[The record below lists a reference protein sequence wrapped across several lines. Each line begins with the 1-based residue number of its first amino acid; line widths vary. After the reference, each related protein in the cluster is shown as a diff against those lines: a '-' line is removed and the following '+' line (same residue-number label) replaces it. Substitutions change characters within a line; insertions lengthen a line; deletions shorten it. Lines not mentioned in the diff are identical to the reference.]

1 MQKLVI
7 TNMLEVGST
16 SNIVVS
22 SRFWL
27 KCIAT
32 LRNSS
37 NFALAS
43 IGVNKVSIWTHRKIV
58 NAMYLCAE
66 MVWAIIYLLNTL
78 NYVYSKDN

>member
-1 MQKLVI
+1 
-7 TNMLEVGST
+7 MLEVGST

-58 NAMYLCAE
+58 NAMYQCAE
-66 MVWAIIYLLNTL
+66 MVWAIYLHFKFLKLWLRDFLLKN
-78 NYVYSKDN
+78 